1 MSDLPS
7 PSPSI
12 DARPAAA
19 SEPPAAVGRA
29 RLLILASLV
38 LGVLTVFGGVVPPD
52 ATATAA
58 AVPAGANLLVFGTM
72 AGITLWL
79 VTMLHRGHNW
89 ARWAM
94 FAFLATT
101 WGLAALTFAEDFTR
115 APMAGALTLVGVA
128 MELVACWFLFSG
140 EGARWY
146 AALGTAT
153 AAPPA
158 R

>member
-12 DARPAAA
+12 GARPAVA

-52 ATATAA
+52 PAA
-58 AVPAGANLLVFGTM
+58 AAAPAGANLLVFGTM

-79 VTMLHRGHNW
+79 VTMFHRGHNW
-89 ARWAM
+89 ARWGM

-128 MELVACWFLFSG
+128 MEIVACWLLFSG

-146 AALGTAT
+146 AALGAGP
-153 AAPPA
+153 AAPPV